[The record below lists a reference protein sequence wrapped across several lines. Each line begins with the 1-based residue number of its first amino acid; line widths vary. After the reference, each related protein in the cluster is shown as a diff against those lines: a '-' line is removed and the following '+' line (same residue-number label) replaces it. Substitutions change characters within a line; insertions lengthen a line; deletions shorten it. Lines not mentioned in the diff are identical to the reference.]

1 MELFLLILGLLVLI
15 AVSNVLNRI
24 VPTVPV
30 PLFQIALGALLVLLP
45 IGIELE
51 LEPELFF
58 ILFIAPLLFNDGKR
72 TPREE
77 LWKLRGWILLLA
89 VGLVFVTVIVGGY
102 GIHWMLPS
110 IPLSAAFALAAILSP
125 TDAVAVSA
133 LSGRINLPKGILRLL
148 EGEALMNDASGLVA
162 FKFAVAATVTGAFSL
177 ATASWSFIV
186 IALGGVLVG
195 IALSLVF
202 IAIRSFLRRLG
213 IEDATMHMLIQ
224 ILTPFVIYLLAEE
237 IGVSGILGV
246 VAGGIFHAVAKD
258 RLEPYATKLQVV
270 SSSTWSVILFILNGL
285 VFIILGL
292 QIPHVTE
299 VIWEDPHFN
308 NAQAIGYV
316 FVITFALYALRFVWV
331 YLFTVLEGVSS
342 STRERLYSTL
352 LTTLSGV
359 RGAVTLAGAF
369 SIPLVLKDGSAF
381 PERDLII
388 FLSAGVI
395 LVTLLVASLALPLL
409 SRKQDGEGA
418 DHKHLTEH
426 QAQVRILEMAVRSLK
441 DEITDDNREVIAAV
455 LGDYSQKLRQIHS
468 EQGFIQSRAMR
479 ADVCDRWLFA
489 IQAERQEA
497 ARLVGEGEVAAD
509 TAKRFEA
516 ILDRTESI
524 LANRSL
530 ALFYSIRLVFK
541 QLWKRVTHGTEGRWS
556 TADFEAIRE
565 LRMKTSK
572 VAITELQDNMR
583 ETDNRACTAVIQ
595 HYQDGIRR
603 ANMSFN
609 ASLHNDEVFQREKKE
624 WERKAIQMERD
635 ALQEIYTNG
644 EVTLGMVNH
653 LRFFINTMEASL
665 SEEEME

>member
-1 MELFLLILGLLVLI
+1 MELFLLILGLLALI
-15 AVSNVLNRI
+15 AVSNVFNRI
-24 VPTVPV
+24 VPSVPV

-45 IGIELE
+45 GGIELE

-162 FKFAVAATVTGAFSL
+162 FKFAVAATVTGVFSL

-186 IALGGVLVG
+186 IALGGVLAG
-195 IALSLVF
+195 IVLSLVF

-224 ILTPFVIYLLAEE
+224 ILTPFVIYMLAEE
-237 IGVSGILGV
+237 IGVSGILAV

-285 VFIILGL
+285 VFLMLGL

-299 VIWEDPHFN
+299 IIWEDPHFN

-316 FVITFALYALRFVWV
+316 LIITLALYALRFVWV
-331 YLFTVLEGVSS
+331 YIFSVMEGVSS
-342 STRERLYSTL
+342 TTRERLHSTL

-369 SIPLVLKDGSAF
+369 SIPLVLKDGSPF

-395 LVTLLVASLALPLL
+395 LATLLVASIVLPLL
-409 SRKQDGEGA
+409 SKKQDGEGVE
-418 DHKHLTEH
+418 HKHLTEH
-426 QAQVRILEMAVRSLK
+426 QAQIRILEKAARALK
-441 DEITDDNREVIAAV
+441 DEITDDNRAVIAAV
-455 LGDYSQKLRQIHS
+455 LGDYGQKLRQIHS
-468 EQGFIQSRAMR
+468 EQGFNREMR

-489 IQAERQEA
+489 IQAEREEA
-497 ARLVGEGEVAAD
+497 ARLVEQGEVAAD
-509 TAKRFEA
+509 TAKRFES
-516 ILDRTESI
+516 ILSRTESI
-524 LANRSL
+524 LANRSIAVFYSLRL
-530 ALFYSIRLVFK
+530 ALK
-541 QLWKRVTHGTEGRWS
+541 QVWKRITSGRDASWS
-556 TADFEAIRE
+556 AADIEAIRE
-565 LRMKTSK
+565 LRMKTSR
-572 VAITELQDNMR
+572 VAINELQVNMR

-595 HYQDGIRR
+595 HYQEGIRR
-603 ANMSFN
+603 ANLSLN
-609 ASLHNDEVFQREKKE
+609 ATMHNDEEFQREKNE

-635 ALQEIYTNG
+635 ALQEMYASG
-644 EVTLGMVNH
+644 EVTLSMVNH

-665 SEEEME
+665 TEEEMD

>member
-1 MELFLLILGLLVLI
+1 MELFVLILGLLALI

-24 VPTVPV
+24 VPSVPV
-30 PLFQIALGALLVLLP
+30 PLFQISLGAVLVLLP
-45 IGIELE
+45 SGIELE

-58 ILFIAPLLFNDGKR
+58 VLFIAPLLFNDGKR

-89 VGLVFVTVIVGGY
+89 IGLVFVTVAVVGY

-125 TDAVAVSA
+125 TDAVAVGA
-133 LSGRINLPKGILRLL
+133 LSGRINLPKSILRLL

-177 ATASWSFIV
+177 ATASWSFVV

-195 IALSLVF
+195 IVSSLMV

-224 ILTPFVIYLLAEE
+224 ILTPFVIYMLAEE

-258 RLEPYATKLQVV
+258 RMEPYATKLQVV

-316 FVITFALYALRFVWV
+316 LIITLALYVLRFVWV
-331 YLFTVLEGVSS
+331 YIFSVLEGVSN
-342 STRERLYSTL
+342 STRMRLHSTL

-369 SIPLVLKDGSAF
+369 SIPLVLDDGSAF
-381 PERDLII
+381 PQRDLII

-395 LVTLLVASLALPLL
+395 LVTLLVASIALPLL
-409 SRKQDGEGA
+409 SRKKDGEGA
-418 DHKHLTEH
+418 DKKHLTEH

-455 LGDYSQKLRQIHS
+455 LGDYGQKLRQIHTES
-468 EQGFIQSRAMR
+468 GFAQSRAMR

-489 IQAERQEA
+489 MQAEREEV
-497 ARLVGEGEVAAD
+497 ARLVDQGQVAVD
-509 TAKRFEA
+509 TAKRFES
-516 ILDRTESI
+516 ILSRTESI
-524 LANRSL
+524 LANRSF
-530 ALFYSIRLVFK
+530 AVVYSLRLIVK
-541 QLWKRVTHGTEGRWS
+541 QLWKKITNRNESRWT
-556 TADFEAIRE
+556 TADIEAIRE
-565 LRMKTSK
+565 LRVKTSK
-572 VAITELQDNMR
+572 VAIHELQETMR
-583 ETDNRACTAVIQ
+583 ETDNQACTAVIQ
-595 HYQDGIRR
+595 HYQEGIRR
-603 ANMSFN
+603 ANL
-609 ASLHNDEVFQREKKE
+609 SLNSTLYSDEEFQQEKKE
-624 WERKAIQMERD
+624 WERRAIQMERD
-635 ALQEIYTNG
+635 ALQEMHVNG
-644 EVTLGMVNH
+644 EVTLAMVNH

-665 SEEEME
+665 SEVDME

>member
-1 MELFLLILGLLVLI
+1 MELFLLILGLLALI

-24 VPTVPV
+24 VPSVPV
-30 PLFQIALGALLVLLP
+30 PLFQIALGAMLVLLP
-45 IGIELE
+45 TGIELE

-125 TDAVAVSA
+125 TDAVAVGA

-195 IALSLVF
+195 IVMSFVF
-202 IAIRSFLRRLG
+202 IAIRSFLRKLG
-213 IEDATMHMLIQ
+213 IEDATMHVLIQ
-224 ILTPFVIYLLAEE
+224 ILTPFVIYMMAEE

-285 VFIILGL
+285 VFLMLGL

-299 VIWEDPHFN
+299 IIWEDPHFN

-316 FVITFALYALRFVWV
+316 LIITLALYVLRFVWV
-331 YLFTVLEGVSS
+331 YIFSVMEGVSS
-342 STRERLYSTL
+342 TTRERLHSTL

-369 SIPLVLKDGSAF
+369 SIPLVLKDGSPF

-395 LVTLLVASLALPLL
+395 LATLLVASIVLPLL
-409 SRKQDGEGA
+409 SKKKDGDGVE
-418 DHKHLTEH
+418 HKHLTEH
-426 QAQVRILEMAVRSLK
+426 QAQVRILDKAARALK

-455 LGDYSQKLRQIHS
+455 LGDYGQKLRQIQS
-468 EQGFIQSRAMR
+468 EQGFNRAMR

-489 IQAERQEA
+489 IQAEREEA
-497 ARLVGEGEVAAD
+497 ARLVEQGEIAAD
-509 TAKRFEA
+509 TAKRFES
-516 ILDRTESI
+516 ILSRTESI
-524 LANRSL
+524 LANRSV
-530 ALFYSIRLVFK
+530 AVFYSLRLAFK
-541 QLWKRVTHGTEGRWS
+541 QIWKRITSGRDSSWS
-556 TADFEAIRE
+556 LADIEAIRE
-565 LRMKTSK
+565 LRVKTSR
-572 VAITELQDNMR
+572 VAINELQVNMR

-595 HYQDGIRR
+595 HYQEGIRR
-603 ANMSFN
+603 ANLSLN
-609 ASLHNDEVFQREKKE
+609 AALHNDEEFQREKTE

-635 ALQEIYTNG
+635 ALQEMYANG
-644 EVTLGMVNH
+644 EVTLSMVNH